1 MTTNS
6 GHGGAL
12 PPIGPPAG
20 PPSGPPNG
28 PRTGAPAD
36 SVPRL
41 AGLQVRSRE
50 GAAGRTVGY
59 SNFVSFMRYALPLGA
74 LLLLGLIVVWPL
86 ATGREQ
92 GFRIS
97 FTDDPDLDGSLRMV
111 NARYLG
117 VDDQNQPYT
126 VTAAEARQPQP
137 NSPLVTLQEISADV
151 FIDDRSGQWLA
162 LTAREGLYQREER
175 YLDLAGDVS
184 IFSDQGH
191 EFHTA
196 RAHVDLAA
204 RTVDGDAP
212 LAGQGPLGLIE
223 AGHFFLDDN
232 EQAMF
237 FGGGVKMTV
246 YPGGRG

>member
-1 MTTNS
+1 MTANS

-20 PPSGPPNG
+20 PPASPPG
-28 PRTGAPAD
+28 KPA
-36 SVPRL
+36 PRL
-41 AGLQVRSRE
+41 AGLQAHARE

-59 SNFVSFMRYALPLGA
+59 SNFVGFMRYALPLGA
-74 LLLLGLIVVWPL
+74 LLLLGLIIVWPL
-86 ATGREQ
+86 ATGREE

-97 FTDDPDLDGSLRMV
+97 FSDAPNLDDSLRMV

-117 VDDQNQPYT
+117 VDDKNQPFT
-126 VTAAEARQPQP
+126 VTAAEASQPQA

-162 LTAREGLYQREER
+162 LTAREGLYQREKR
-175 YLDLAGDVS
+175 FLDLAGDVT

-191 EFHTA
+191 EFHTS

-204 RTVDGDAP
+204 RTADGDAP
-212 LAGQGPLGLIE
+212 LNGQGPLGLLE
-223 AGHFFLDDN
+223 AGNFFLDDG
-232 EQAMF
+232 EQTMF